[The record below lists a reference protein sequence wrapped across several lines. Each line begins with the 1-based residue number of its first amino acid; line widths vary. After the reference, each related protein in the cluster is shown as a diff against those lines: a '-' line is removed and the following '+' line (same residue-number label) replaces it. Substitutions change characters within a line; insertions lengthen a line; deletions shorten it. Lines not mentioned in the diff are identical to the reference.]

1 LLLLLLI
8 IKFPIQ
14 NQLKINLMK
23 VRNLFKKFNN
33 QKFSHNVKK
42 PFQHYREA
50 LLSSGFIV
58 TPARDVDN
66 KIERPAYAYHTVERQ
81 EFYQSEGHSKCSI
94 ITDPEELKKFKKAAQ
109 IAAGAVERAVATVK
123 EGIST
128 DDIDKVVHDYI
139 VSQGAYPSAINYMG
153 FPKSVCTSVNEVA
166 CHGIP
171 NSRKLIKGDFLNIDV
186 TAYYAGYHGDTSAMA
201 TAGGVHED
209 IKELIEVTRLSMFK
223 AISICKPGE
232 KIATIGKVIEEYVES
247 KGFTVCKEFC
257 GHGVGNYMHM
267 LPLVSHHNNDSEY
280 IMKPG
285 MTFTIEPIV
294 MMYPYKQ
301 LYMWE
306 DNWTVIAPYNPS
318 AQWEHII
325 YITGTN
331 HEILTLRENEQI
343 PLI

>member
-1 LLLLLLI
+1 
-8 IKFPIQ
+8 
-14 NQLKINLMK
+14 MK
-23 VRNLFKKFNN
+23 VYNLLKMLNN
-33 QKFSHNVKK
+33 QKFSQKIK
-42 PFQHYREA
+42 RPFQHYREA
-50 LLSSGFIV
+50 LSPSGFTV
-58 TPARDVDN
+58 TPAREVDN
-66 KIERPAYAYHTVERQ
+66 KIERPAYAPYPAEEQ
-81 EFYQSEGHSKCSI
+81 EFYQSGGHSKCSI
-94 ITDPEELKKFKKAAQ
+94 IKNPDELKKFKKAAK
-109 IAAGAVERAVATVK
+109 IAAGAVERAVAVVK
-123 EGIST
+123 EGITT

-171 NSRKLIKGDFLNIDV
+171 NSRKLVKGDFLNIDV
-186 TAYYAGYHGDTSAMA
+186 TAHYGGYHGDTSAMA
-201 TAGGVHED
+201 TVGEIHED
-209 IKELIEVTRLSMFK
+209 IKELIDVTRLSMFK

-232 KIATIGKVIEEYVES
+232 RIANIGKLIQEYVES

-267 LPLVSHHNNDSEY
+267 LPLVSHHKNDSEY
-280 IMKPG
+280 IMEPG
-285 MTFTIEPIV
+285 MAFTIEPIV
-294 MMYPYKQ
+294 MIYPYKQ

-306 DNWTVIAPYNPS
+306 DNWTIVAPYNPS

-325 YITGTN
+325 YITESG